1 MILAAA
7 AAATAES
14 LVIAVTPE
22 VGRAFPALLSLIVE
36 VLVRAQ
42 AV

>member
-1 MILAAA
+1 MTVAAA

-14 LVIAVTPE
+14 LVIVVAPE
-22 VGRAFPALLSLIVE
+22 VPRAFLTLLSLIVE